1 MRLQL
6 QQEENREGNKNE
18 DEENNNRRDDSR
30 KTDPFDGASNNLLRS
45 MREEMDELKNVMR
58 EKMDKNLD
66 GMVKRTD
73 SPFTTKSFVR
83 KIIRAGYFWPT
94 MQHYAADFVKKCDT
108 CQRYGNIQW
117 VPREKMTTISSPW
130 TFA

>member
-45 MREEMDELKNVMR
+45 MRKEMDELKNVMR

-73 SPFTTKSFVR
+73 SPFTTKVLGCPLPPTQVR
-83 KIIRAGYFWPT
+83 PLIALLEVHRRRKSQIRSGGGSWG
-94 MQHYAADFVKKCDT
+94 HL
-108 CQRYGNIQW
+108 R
-117 VPREKMTTISSPW
+117 
-130 TFA
+130 